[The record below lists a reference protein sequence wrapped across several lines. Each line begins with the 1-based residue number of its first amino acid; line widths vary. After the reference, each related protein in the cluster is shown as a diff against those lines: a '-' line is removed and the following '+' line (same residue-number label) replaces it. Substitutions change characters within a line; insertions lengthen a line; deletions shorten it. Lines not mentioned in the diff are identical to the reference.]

1 MFLSIYS
8 WYVLLFRFFVY
19 YTQLFNGDRS
29 GSVSFCSGCM
39 QNRKY
44 VPHSD
49 IVQNKIPPRHGFP
62 DNSRVKTIRIQQQHP
77 LPTPFV
83 SGESGAEKLMW
94 LRLCKKLCKTASKA
108 GQRIR
113 IRIHIPSGNRI
124 RGEKLKNNRKN
135 AKKLGLLEEYI

>member
-1 MFLSIYS
+1 
-8 WYVLLFRFFVY
+8 
-19 YTQLFNGDRS
+19 
-29 GSVSFCSGCM
+29 M

-83 SGESGAEKLMW
+83 SEESGAEKLMW